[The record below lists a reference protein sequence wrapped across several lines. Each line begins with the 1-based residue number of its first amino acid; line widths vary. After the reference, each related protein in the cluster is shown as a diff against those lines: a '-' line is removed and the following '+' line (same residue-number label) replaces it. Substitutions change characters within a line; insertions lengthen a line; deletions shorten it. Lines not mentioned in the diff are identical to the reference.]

1 MRRIHTDVLR
11 LDIGVNEFALIV
23 EILQAK
29 KNLLRDDLHKRNRYA
44 RRFMP
49 FDERQ
54 KILTKRFEY
63 YADMDVGI
71 IPRRLRDR
79 SVGGVWRR

>member
-1 MRRIHTDVLR
+1 MRRSNVRRKHTDVLR
-11 LDIGVNEFALIV
+11 LDVGMNEFAFIM
-23 EILQAK
+23 EILQAE

-54 KILTKRFEY
+54 KVLTQRFEY
-63 YADMDVGI
+63 YADVDVGV
-71 IPRRLRDR
+71 IPGRLGD
-79 SVGGVWRR
+79 